1 MNTTPVLRLTNVG
14 VSYDANLKLW
24 KKPNH
29 WALQGVDLEVFKGES
44 VGIIG
49 ANGAGKSTLVKVL
62 AGIINPD
69 RGEIWRRSRSM
80 MLLSLRVGM
89 MMHLSGRENAVI
101 SGMMLGMHRKDILA
115 TMQDIIEYSELGA
128 FIDQPLRTYSAG
140 MRARLGFAV
149 ACQAKPDVLL
159 LDEVLGVG
167 DAAFRKKSA
176 ATMSAMIQ
184 SEKTVIIVSHQ
195 EETLK
200 KLCSRV
206 VWLEKGK
213 VRENGDSNEVV
224 NDYMRSDTQSF

>member
-1 MNTTPVLRLTNVG
+1 VG
-14 VSYDANLKLW
+14 VSYDSGLKFW
-24 KKPNH
+24 NKPSR
-29 WALQGVDLEVFKGES
+29 WALQGIDLDVFKGES

-69 RGEIWRRSRSM
+69 QGEIWRQSRSM

-101 SGMMLGMHRKDILA
+101 SGMMLGMHRKDVLA
-115 TMQDIIEYSELGA
+115 SMEDIVAYSELGE
-128 FIDQPLRTYSAG
+128 FIDHPLRTYSAG

-176 ATMSAMIQ
+176 ATMSTMIQ

-206 VWLEKGK
+206 VWLEKGR
-213 VRENGDSNEVV
+213 VRESGDSSEIV
-224 NDYMRSDTQSF
+224 NDYMRSDARSL